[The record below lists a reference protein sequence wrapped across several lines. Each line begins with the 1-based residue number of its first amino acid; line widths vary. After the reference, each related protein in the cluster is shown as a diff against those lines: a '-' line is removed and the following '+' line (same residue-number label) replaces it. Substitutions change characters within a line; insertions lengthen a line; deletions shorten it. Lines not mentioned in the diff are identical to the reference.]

1 MFLSLLSRLSLAFFF
16 FFFFFFLCLGV
27 LVVLSVQQTCRQSTG
42 TTDGWAHNHTLCFF
56 CDKLRLLLLQM
67 GNQETREGRRELP
80 NAQTRNNPSY
90 LLATVTVERNL
101 VSGVD
106 PILKQASLLLLPW
119 VASSHQS
126 WDCGWDDDKARVHK
140 ESSGLVSAERHRQSG
155 ERYFP
160 TLLCINLINPQR
172 ITDFFV
178 LQSLMM
184 RVVHKP
190 HKPQRMIDFFV
201 LQSLMMMRVA

>member
-106 PILKQASLLLLPW
+106 PILKQASLLLLP
-119 VASSHQS
+119 
-126 WDCGWDDDKARVHK
+126 
-140 ESSGLVSAERHRQSG
+140 
-155 ERYFP
+155 
-160 TLLCINLINPQR
+160 
-172 ITDFFV
+172 
-178 LQSLMM
+178 
-184 RVVHKP
+184 
-190 HKPQRMIDFFV
+190 
-201 LQSLMMMRVA
+201 